1 MIRTHSETEL
11 NMVKLYKK
19 GKSMKEIAEI
29 FKISQATVCMHLKKY
44 IPVSERR
51 KRQYKFQKTSEEIL
65 EKIRNMHK
73 KGLSSLIIGKKL
85 DISSSTVLYHLKKM
99 NIDTS
104 RGDKYKPK
112 IDTDKLEQIK
122 NLYEENGSILKT
134 AQKLK
139 LHPASIHYRL
149 AKLGIVKKKTL
160 NQKIARKKY
169 NLLTDILVKL
179 FLKMNYKIR
188 YVQKQYN
195 GHGPDMII
203 ENEKES
209 ILVEHKATIKRSWYW
224 QHAIEEVNKN
234 LSKYNVTK
242 AIVVTTAKKP
252 KNFKEE
258 KIEIIFFDDLQKLL
272 KENEL
277 QYLIPK
283 MEYISNTP
291 SV

>member
-1 MIRTHSETEL
+1 
-11 NMVKLYKK
+11 
-19 GKSMKEIAEI
+19 MKEIAEI